1 MSSPILILLQLIRP
15 EVNFE
20 SSDDFVEDA
29 LLDSLDIILL
39 VSEIESAFGV
49 KIPGEQ
55 VIAENFSSV
64 GAIEKLL
71 KSLKQ

>member
-1 MSSPILILLQLIRP
+1 MNNTILNILQTTRP
-15 EVNFE
+15 ETDFKVSSNFI
-20 SSDDFVEDA
+20 EDA

-39 VSEIESAFGV
+39 VNEIELAFGV

-64 GAIEKLL
+64 DAIEKLVN
-71 KSLKQ
+71 SLK

>member
-1 MSSPILILLQLIRP
+1 MSSPILILLQLIQP

-39 VSEIESAFGV
+39 VNEIESAFGV

-64 GAIEKLL
+64 DAIEKLVN
-71 KSLKQ
+71 SLK

>member
-1 MSSPILILLQLIRP
+1 MSSPILILLQLLQP

-39 VSEIESAFGV
+39 VNEIESAFGV

-64 GAIEKLL
+64 DTIEKLVN
-71 KSLKQ
+71 SLK